1 MTTPEEEQEALET
14 LNALNKQFFELDPWS
29 YLHTRLLGL
38 VAAAGK
44 PAAFAEMF
52 KGDITVGGRLKV
64 TGTGQPP
71 SPEQVERFVAV
82 DSEVLLHHAAET
94 VLRAYLAFASRPDAP
109 WLEIAAEWHV
119 GDFKKKVKRRFR
131 DRPATSDDL
140 DATAV
145 LFLGRARPPDD
156 GTSYENWR
164 RATINI
170 EAFVREFAAH
180 WLEGS
185 VTYNSLKHGLAAKA
199 TEQSLH
205 IGSDQAEGTPFA
217 IDGMTLEVVEGHLRK
232 ENKSIEWSMTTKWVH
247 IEANLTLVWIA
258 TQLLKA
264 AWAIAGASY
273 GHPLPEGAQ
282 VWYPVDFT
290 PDQLRPKGPIY
301 SARLRRSLVVQLPNR
316 GSGA

>member
-1 MTTPEEEQEALET
+1 MTTPEEQGALET
-14 LNALNKQFFELDPWS
+14 LNALNKQFFELDPWA

-64 TGTGQPP
+64 TGTGKPP

-109 WLEIAAEWHV
+109 WLEIAAEWHAR
-119 GDFKKKVKRRFR
+119 DFKKKVKRRFH

-140 DATAV
+140 DETAV
-145 LFLGRARPPDD
+145 LLLGSARPPDD
-156 GTSYENWR
+156 GTSYEDWR

-170 EAFVREFAAH
+170 ETFLREFAAH
-180 WLEGS
+180 WLDGS
-185 VTYNSLKHGLAAKA
+185 VTYNSLKHGLAARA
-199 TEQSLH
+199 VEQSLH
-205 IGSDQAEGTPFA
+205 IGSDQAEGTPVE
-217 IDGMTLEVVEGHLRK
+217 IDGMTLAVVEGQRRK
-232 ENKSIEWSMTTKWVH
+232 EDESIEWFMTTKWVH

-258 TQLLKA
+258 TQLLKS
-264 AWAIAGASY
+264 AWAIAGSSY

-290 PDQLRPKGPIY
+290 PDQLRRKGLIH
-301 SARLRRSLVVQLPNR
+301 SARLRRPLVVQLPKR
-316 GSGA
+316 GPGG